1 MIRLSSISPVQ
12 RDQKTNNLVCLQFNS
27 SNPTPS
33 SISCFQSVTKT
44 QLEVCLKDIQRYDA
58 SHDPITVNYMAIGS
72 KYKQKN
78 CIRIRLGNRKKLAL
92 IDTNNSGQ
100 QCVCLFSLRY

>member
-1 MIRLSSISPVQ
+1 MIRWCSISPIQ
-12 RDQKTNNLVCLQFNS
+12 RDQKTNDQFNS

-72 KYKQKN
+72 KYKPKQIVFVSDWVTVKSLHYS
-78 CIRIRLGNRKKLAL
+78 IPIILV
-92 IDTNNSGQ
+92 NSASIN
-100 QCVCLFSLRY
+100 LFSLRY

>member
-1 MIRLSSISPVQ
+1 MRRCSISPVQ
-12 RDQKTNNLVCLQFNS
+12 RDQKPINLVYLRFNS

-72 KYKQKN
+72 KYKPKQIVFVSQWVTVK
-78 CIRIRLGNRKKLAL
+78 
-92 IDTNNSGQ
+92 
-100 QCVCLFSLRY
+100 SLH